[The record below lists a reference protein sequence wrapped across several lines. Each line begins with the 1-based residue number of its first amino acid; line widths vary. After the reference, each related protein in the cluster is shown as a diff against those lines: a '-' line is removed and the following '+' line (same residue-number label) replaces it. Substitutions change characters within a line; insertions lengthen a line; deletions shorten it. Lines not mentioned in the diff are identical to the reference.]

1 MKLPAAADLD
11 WIRKFR
17 RALARRID
25 PFCALVSE
33 ELGKPAFE
41 TLTSDLIPLLE
52 ACRWHERHARR
63 VLAPRRLLG
72 SSLWRLGQSHFVMR
86 VPVGRVAIL
95 ATWNYPIQLLG
106 VQLVQA
112 LVGGNHVTVKPSERA
127 PRTQQSLL
135 ELARECGMNEQRLR
149 WTSAERAE
157 GERLLVREHFDH
169 VVFTGS
175 TEVGRIVA
183 TTLARTLTP
192 STLELSGADSAL
204 VLGDADPDLAAAS
217 ILYGVALS
225 AGQTC
230 MAPRRAIVHA
240 RVYDS
245 FLRAL
250 HKHARRQRP
259 VAKVCSA
266 EAVRLE
272 HLAREAE
279 RAGAR
284 RIESGWP
291 LILADCACDC
301 AFAAGRHFGPALAV
315 IRADTDAHMLEMH
328 RSCTQRLATSVFT
341 RDPVSAAPLA
351 AELGSGIVTFND
363 CVVPTAHPALG
374 IGGVGESGWGITRG
388 EAGLFALTRPVYV
401 LRTHARLRLPTDR
414 SDQGTQRRVAAFT
427 RWRYGR

>member
-1 MKLPAAADLD
+1 M
-11 WIRKFR
+11 
-17 RALARRID
+17 
-25 PFCALVSE
+25 
-33 ELGKPAFE
+33 
-41 TLTSDLIPLLE
+41 
-52 ACRWHERHARR
+52 
-63 VLAPRRLLG
+63 
-72 SSLWRLGQSHFVMR
+72 
-86 VPVGRVAIL
+86 
-95 ATWNYPIQLLG
+95 
-106 VQLVQA
+106 
-112 LVGGNHVTVKPSERA
+112 
-127 PRTQQSLL
+127 
-135 ELARECGMNEQRLR
+135 
-149 WTSAERAE
+149 
-157 GERLLVREHFDH
+157 
-169 VVFTGS
+169 
-175 TEVGRIVA
+175 
-183 TTLARTLTP
+183 
-192 STLELSGADSAL
+192 
-204 VLGDADPDLAAAS
+204 
-217 ILYGVALS
+217 
-225 AGQTC
+225 
-230 MAPRRAIVHA
+230 
-240 RVYDS
+240 
-245 FLRAL
+245 
-250 HKHARRQRP
+250 
-259 VAKVCSA
+259 
-266 EAVRLE
+266 RLE

>member
-1 MKLPAAADLD
+1 MKLPADADLD
-11 WIRKFR
+11 WISKFR

-63 VLAPRRLLG
+63 VLARRRLRG
-72 SSLWRLGQSHFVMR
+72 GSLWQLGQSHFVMR
-86 VPVGRVAIL
+86 VPLGRVAIL

-112 LVGGNHVTVKPSERA
+112 LACGNRVTVKPSERA

-135 ELARECGMNEQRLR
+135 ELARESGMNEQRLR
-149 WTSAERAE
+149 WTSPERAE
-157 GERLLVREHFDH
+157 GERLLGREHFDH

-175 TEVGRIVA
+175 TEIGRIVA
-183 TTLARTLTP
+183 ATLARSLTP

-204 VLGDADPDLAAAS
+204 VLGDSNPDFAAAS
-217 ILYGVALS
+217 ILYGVALN

-250 HKHARRQRP
+250 QKRARSQRL
-259 VAKVCSA
+259 VSKVCSA
-266 EAVRLE
+266 EAERLE

-279 RAGAR
+279 RLGAR
-284 RIESGWP
+284 RIGSGWP
-291 LILADCACDC
+291 LILADCKCDC
-301 AFAAGRHFGPALAV
+301 TFAAGRHFGPALAV
-315 IRADTDAHMLEMH
+315 IRADTDAHMLQMH
-328 RSCTQRLATSVFT
+328 RSFEQRLATSVFT
-341 RDPVSAAPLA
+341 RDPVSAEPLA
-351 AELGSGIVTFND
+351 AELHSGIVTFND

-374 IGGVGESGWGITRG
+374 IGGAGESGWGVTRG
-388 EAGLFALTRPVYV
+388 EAGLLALTRPVYV
-401 LRTHARLRLPTDR
+401 SRTHSRLRVPTDL
-414 SDQGTQRRVAAFT
+414 SDEGTLRHLAAFT
-427 RWRYGR
+427 RWWYGR